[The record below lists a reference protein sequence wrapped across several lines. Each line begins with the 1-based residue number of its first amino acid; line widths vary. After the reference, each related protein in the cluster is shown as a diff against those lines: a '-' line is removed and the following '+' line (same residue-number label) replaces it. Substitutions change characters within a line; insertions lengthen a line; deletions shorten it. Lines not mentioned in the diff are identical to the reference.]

1 MRFVKKMIKEIWEVY
16 NLSDLKRKLR
26 DLRSI

>member
-1 MRFVKKMIKEIWEVY
+1 MRFVRKMIKEIWEVY
-16 NLSDLKRKLR
+16 NLSDLKRKR